1 MALYSKDKEEA
12 VTIYIMIVSALK
24 MVDNPT
30 PKVSSAYLH
39 LHKMLRKSFL
49 RNQKGSTARVADPK
63 YIEINDKVISA
74 WDTTRRELVPK
85 DSELVSS
92 MSEILQVLFDRM
104 NRNKYQT
111 MFIGEKR
118 MIGVINA
125 LASARSSKDFDEVE
139 VINNSRKLAN
149 RFLELCGIQPRHN
162 LARRKHILRE
172 NLIISGKEVVL

>member
-1 MALYSKDKEEA
+1 MNKDKEEA
-12 VTIYIMIVSALK
+12 LTIYIMLVSALK

-30 PKVSSAYLH
+30 PKVSSVYLH

-49 RNQKGSTARVADPK
+49 RNQKGSSIRVADPK

-74 WDTTRRELVPK
+74 WDTTRKEIVPK

-92 MSEILQVLFDRM
+92 MSEIIQVLWDRM

-125 LASARSSKDFDEVE
+125 LASVRSSKDFDEVE

-149 RFLELCGIQPRHN
+149 RFLELCEIQPRHN
-162 LARRKHILRE
+162 LATRKHILRE
-172 NLIISGKEVVL
+172 NLIIEGKEVVL